1 MKYWYALNHAGL
13 RYMYSIFG
21 TERCLFPHAAI
32 AAHFGEAIFASLIL
46 QAFFHTPKP
55 AVIYVRLPRD
65 KTD

>member
-1 MKYWYALNHAGL
+1 
-13 RYMYSIFG
+13 MYSIFG